1 MILKLLIGIN
11 NTNTMAEITDEA
23 FSIAHNSY
31 AESVT
36 KPEGIYMGGQRKLQ
50 KNTKHEKIV
59 ASFVR
64 KTMPIGAEIWSI
76 DFIRNRPL
84 ENIVNDHVKHQKD
97 VIRGITHREV
107 NTLDEKGEVMS
118 YNEKVDLPQGTKE
131 TGYRFLYH
139 GTDERSMSSIVSSPS
154 GFDPLMCTRSLHGR
168 GNYFS
173 TDADYSL
180 NYSPGTHQP
189 HGKFVFKRILLVKVF
204 VGLYQKGSPNKA
216 ADPIGINSVK
226 HNTLVNDLENPTIF
240 VTQSSSQQIP
250 AYDITVR
257 IPVQPETQSTPTVP
271 KASALPAE
279 DEHIKAVITT
289 LAANTFNSKF
299 YIKKDSVSQMTLY
312 QGVSWDPGRW
322 YVLLI
327 KMTPGIISLDQKT
340 KHVMAVEHTNK
351 LISTMVEC
359 ITSLIT
365 SKCITGTVE
374 DFVSPYMDVLSSG
387 LHPSVSSNFKSKE
400 GKFWVDFFTKYSK
413 DLVDT
418 LRPVVK
424 RDPEE
429 SSQLGG
435 PAKKVKL
442 K

>member
-1 MILKLLIGIN
+1 
-11 NTNTMAEITDEA
+11 MAEITEKA
-23 FSIAHNSY
+23 FSIAHNAY
-31 AESVT
+31 TEKVT
-36 KPEGIYMGGQRKLQ
+36 KPEGISIGERRKLQ
-50 KNTKHEKIV
+50 AKSKHERTVI
-59 ASFVR
+59 SFLR
-64 KTMPIGAEIWSI
+64 KTIPVGVEICSI
-76 DFIRNRPL
+76 NFIRNRPL

-97 VIRGITHREV
+97 VIRGITHMEMD
-107 NTLDEKGEVMS
+107 TLDEKGKVISRE
-118 YNEKVDLPQGTKE
+118 EKVDLPEGTKE
-131 TGYRFLYH
+131 EGYRFLYH
-139 GTDERSMSSIVSSPS
+139 GTDEKSMGSIVSSPS

-180 NYSPGTHQP
+180 NYSQGLSRPC
-189 HGKFVFKRILLVKVF
+189 GKFVFKRILLVKVF

-216 ADPIGINSVK
+216 AGTIGINSVK

-250 AYDITVR
+250 AYEITVR
-257 IPVQPETQSTPTVP
+257 ISVQPETQSNPVVP
-271 KASALPAE
+271 KAPALPTE

-299 YIKKDSVSQMTLY
+299 GIKKDSVSQMTLY

-359 ITSLIT
+359 ITRLIT

-387 LHPSVSSNFKSKE
+387 LHPSVSSSFKSKE

-435 PAKKVKL
+435 PAKRIKSK
-442 K
+442 